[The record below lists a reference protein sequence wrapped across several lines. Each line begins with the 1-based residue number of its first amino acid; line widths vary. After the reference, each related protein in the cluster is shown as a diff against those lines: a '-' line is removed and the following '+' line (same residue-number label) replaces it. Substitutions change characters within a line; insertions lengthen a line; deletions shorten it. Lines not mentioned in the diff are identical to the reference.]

1 MTGLVMAQGGI
12 QGVDSGLEV
21 RVNPYAARPGSGQ
34 LLYPG
39 GQYSRSVPAL
49 LYPGERGGPIRLHPA
64 AKRRV
69 VVAKPKP
76 KPAPDFF
83 ASSAPAPE
91 PAPKPV
97 PKPKRVAAAPPAP
110 SGPRARPSCP
120 TPARPRRPPPWS
132 RSCPSR
138 ARP

>member
-1 MTGLVMAQGGI
+1 MRLASTVAVAAGLWLAMTGLVAA

-39 GQYSRSVPAL
+39 GLYSRSVPAL

-64 AKRRV
+64 AKRHA
-69 VVAKPKP
+69 VVARAKP

-83 ASSAPAPE
+83 ASAA
-91 PAPKPV
+91 PV
-97 PKPKRVAAAPPAP
+97 PPPATHP
-110 SGPRARPSCP
+110 GVVQ
-120 TPARPRRPPPWS
+120 
-132 RSCPSR
+132 
-138 ARP
+138 